1 VSFSEAKKTVAIC
14 DTQPVTIRGL
24 RALLAEQP
32 DFEWMGEANS
42 LMAGMDLVRNRPP
55 GVLIVDK
62 GFGLPPVVDWISN
75 LRGLGRETSVIM
87 WGYSMS
93 EAEALRA
100 VQAGARGIVR
110 KTAGLNSL
118 LACVRSVA
126 AGDSWMEDVLRQP
139 EDRSVAGWRSGL
151 TQRERQVAEL
161 VEEGLKNKEIA
172 RTLGICPGTVK
183 IHLKHIFEKTGVRGR
198 YGLALSGLK
207 EKGYYSPM
215 MPA

>member
-1 VSFSEAKKTVAIC
+1 MSFTETGKTVAIC

-32 DFEWMGEANS
+32 DLEWIGEASS
-42 LMAGMDLVRNRPP
+42 LVAGMDLVRNRAP
-55 GVLIVDK
+55 GLLIVDK
-62 GFGLPPVVDWISN
+62 GFGLQPVVDWITN
-75 LRGLGRETSVIM
+75 LRGANRETRVIA

-110 KTAGLNSL
+110 KTASLNNL
-118 LACVRSVA
+118 LACIRAVA
-126 AGDSWMEDVLRQP
+126 AGDSWIEDMLRPP
-139 EDRSVAGWRSGL
+139 EDRSQNGWRSGL

-215 MPA
+215 PA

>member
-1 VSFSEAKKTVAIC
+1 MSFTEARKTVAIC
-14 DTQPVTIRGL
+14 DTQPVTIRGF

-32 DFEWMGEANS
+32 DFEWMGEASS
-42 LMAGMDLVRNRPP
+42 LMAGMDLVRNRVP
-55 GVLIVDK
+55 GLLIIDK
-62 GFGLPPVVDWISN
+62 GFGLQPVVDWITN
-75 LRGLGRETSVIM
+75 LRAGRETSVIV

-100 VQAGARGIVR
+100 VQAGALGIVR
-110 KTAGLNSL
+110 KTASLNIL

-126 AGDSWMEDVLRQP
+126 AGDSWIEDMLRQP
-139 EDRSVAGWRSGL
+139 EDRGQAGWRTGL

>member
-1 VSFSEAKKTVAIC
+1 M
-14 DTQPVTIRGL
+14 QPITIRGL

-32 DFEWMGEANS
+32 DFECIGEASS
-42 LMAGMDLVRNRPP
+42 LMTGMDLVRNRAP

-62 GFGLPPVVDWISN
+62 GFGLQPVVDWVTN
-75 LRGLGRETSVIM
+75 LRGANRETRAIV

-100 VQAGARGIVR
+100 VQAGAHGIVR
-110 KTAGLNSL
+110 KTASLNNL
-118 LACVRSVA
+118 LACVRGVA
-126 AGDSWMEDVLRQP
+126 SGESWIEDMLRPP
-139 EDRSVAGWRSGL
+139 EDRSQSGWRSGL

>member
-1 VSFSEAKKTVAIC
+1 MSFTEARKTVAVC
-14 DTQPVTIRGL
+14 DMQPVTIRGL

-32 DFEWMGEANS
+32 DFECIGEASS
-42 LMAGMDLVRNRPP
+42 LMAGMDLVRNRAP
-55 GVLIVDK
+55 GILIVDK
-62 GFGLPPVVDWISN
+62 GFGLQPVVDWITN
-75 LRGLGRETSVIM
+75 LRGGNRETCTIV

-100 VQAGARGIVR
+100 VQAGAHGIVR
-110 KTAGLNSL
+110 KTASLNNL
-118 LACVRSVA
+118 LACLRGVS
-126 AGDSWMEDVLRQP
+126 AGDSWIEDMLRP
-139 EDRSVAGWRSGL
+139 AEDRSQRGWRSGL
-151 TQRERQVAEL
+151 TLRERQVAEL

>member
-1 VSFSEAKKTVAIC
+1 MSFTEARKTVAIC
-14 DTQPVTIRGL
+14 DTQPVTTRGL
-24 RALLAEQP
+24 RAVLAEQP
-32 DFEWMGEANS
+32 DFEWIGEAHS
-42 LMAGMDLVRNRPP
+42 LMAGMDLVRSRMP
-55 GVLIVDK
+55 GLLIVDK
-62 GFGLPPVVDWISN
+62 GFGLQPVVDWITN
-75 LRGLGRETSVIM
+75 LRGAGREMSIVV

-100 VQAGARGIVR
+100 VQAGALGIVR
-110 KTAGLNSL
+110 KTASLNNV
-118 LACVRSVA
+118 LACIRSVA
-126 AGDSWMEDVLRQP
+126 AGDSWIEDMLRPP
-139 EDRSVAGWRSGL
+139 EDRTAAGWRTSL

-183 IHLKHIFEKTGVRGR
+183 IHLKHIFEKTGVHGR

>member
-1 VSFSEAKKTVAIC
+1 
-14 DTQPVTIRGL
+14 
-24 RALLAEQP
+24 
-32 DFEWMGEANS
+32 
-42 LMAGMDLVRNRPP
+42 MAGMDLVRNRVP
-55 GVLIVDK
+55 GLLILDK
-62 GFGLPPVVDWISN
+62 GFGLQPVVDWITN
-75 LRGLGRETSVIM
+75 LRGAGGQTSVVV

-100 VQAGARGIVR
+100 VQAGARGVLR
-110 KTAGLNSL
+110 KTAGLNTL

-126 AGDSWMEDVLRQP
+126 AGDSWMEDMLRQP
-139 EDRSVAGWRSGL
+139 EDRTAPGWRSGL

-207 EKGYYSPM
+207 EKGYYSTM

>member
-1 VSFSEAKKTVAIC
+1 MSLTEAGKTVAIC

-32 DFEWMGEANS
+32 DLEWIGEASS
-42 LMAGMDLVRNRPP
+42 LIAGMDLVRNRAP
-55 GVLIVDK
+55 GLLIVDK
-62 GFGLPPVVDWISN
+62 GFGLQPVVDWITN
-75 LRGLGRETSVIM
+75 LRGANRETRVIA

-110 KTAGLNSL
+110 KTASLNNL
-118 LACVRSVA
+118 LACIRAVA
-126 AGDSWMEDVLRQP
+126 AGDSWIEDMLRPP
-139 EDRSVAGWRSGL
+139 EDRTQNGWRSGL

>member
-1 VSFSEAKKTVAIC
+1 MSFTEAKKTVAIC
-14 DTQPVTIRGL
+14 DTQPVTMRGL

-32 DFEWMGEANS
+32 DFEWIGEANS
-42 LMAGMDLVRNRPP
+42 LMAGMDLVRNRAP
-55 GVLIVDK
+55 GLLIVDK
-62 GFGLPPVVDWISN
+62 GFGLQPVVDWITN
-75 LRGLGRETSVIM
+75 LRGAGRETSVIV
-87 WGYSMS
+87 WGYTMS

-100 VQAGARGIVR
+100 VQAGAHGIVR
-110 KTAGLNSL
+110 KTAGLNIL
-118 LACVRSVA
+118 LACIRSVA
-126 AGDSWMEDVLRQP
+126 AGDSWIEDMLRQP
-139 EDRSVAGWRSGL
+139 EDRTAAGWRAGL